1 MRTTLDLPDP
11 IFRDLK
17 IRAAQQGLKI
27 KDLLQQYVVEGLGK
41 SESDVAVAR
50 ARSPLPNFRPGLHVE
65 IPSLT
70 NAELQAIL
78 DEEEI
83 ERHEKLVGH

>member
-17 IRAAQQGLKI
+17 SRAAQQGLKL
-27 KDLLQQYVVEGLGK
+27 KELVQQYVVEGLRRGNND
-41 SESDVAVAR
+41 EVVPPV
-50 ARSPLPNFRPGLHVE
+50 RSPLPNFRPAMHVK

-70 NAELQAIL
+70 NAELNAIL

-83 ERHEKLVGH
+83 ERYEKLFRH

>member
-1 MRTTLDLPDP
+1 VRTTLDLPDP

-17 IRAAQQGLKI
+17 SRAAQQGLKL
-27 KDLLQQYVVEGLGK
+27 KELLQQYVVEGLRRGNTD
-41 SESDVAVAR
+41 EVVAPV
-50 ARSPLPNFRPGLHVE
+50 RSPLPNLRPTMHVK

-70 NAELQAIL
+70 NAELNAIL

-83 ERHEKLVGH
+83 ERHEKLFRH

>member
-17 IRAAQQGLKI
+17 SRAAQQGLRL
-27 KDLLQQYVVEGLGK
+27 KDLLQQYVVEGLRK
-41 SESDVAVAR
+41 SEADVAVVL

-70 NAELQAIL
+70 NAELEVIL
-78 DEEEI
+78 DEDQI
-83 ERHEKLVGH
+83 KRHEKLVGH